1 MVIILVFQKSV
12 CYYTLEIVY
21 IKEADMAGCIITIS
35 REYGSGGR
43 LIGQALAEQLN
54 IPFYDRE
61 LVKIISEKSGLSEK
75 FISEAELYREEAI
88 KYAGYDVTL
97 QMPLTNVVFHA
108 ESEVISKIADEGDC
122 VIVGRCADYV
132 LQDRKDVLDVFVYA
146 SMENRIERIKKLY
159 GDKVSSVKSF
169 ITRYDKDRAAYYDY
183 YTDKKWGDLRSYHL
197 SVNSDMG
204 INSCVEIIKTA
215 YNNWKDGVQLV

>member
-1 MVIILVFQKSV
+1 
-12 CYYTLEIVY
+12 
-21 IKEADMAGCIITIS
+21 MAGCIITIS

-43 LIGQALAEQLN
+43 IIGQALAEQLK
-54 IPFYDRE
+54 IPFYDRG
-61 LVKIISEKSGLSEK
+61 LVEMISEKSGLSEK
-75 FISEAELYREEAI
+75 FI
-88 KYAGYDVTL
+88 KL
-97 QMPLTNVVFHA
+97 QMPLTHVVFHA
-108 ESEVISKIADEGDC
+108 EAEVISKIADEGDC

-132 LQDRKDVLDVFVYA
+132 LQDRKDVLNVFVYA
-146 SMENRIERIKKLY
+146 SITNRIERITKLY
-159 GDKVSSVKSF
+159 GDKVSNVKSF

>member
-12 CYYTLEIVY
+12 CYYTFEIVY